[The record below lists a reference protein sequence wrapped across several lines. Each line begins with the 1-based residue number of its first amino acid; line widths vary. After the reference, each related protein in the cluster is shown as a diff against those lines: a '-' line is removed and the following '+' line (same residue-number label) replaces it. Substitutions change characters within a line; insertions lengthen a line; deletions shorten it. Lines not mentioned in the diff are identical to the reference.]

1 MRELTDYGDFASRHR
16 RSNETDELR
25 LFEKFHAA
33 DLLLRSGLDTYLD
46 TTLST
51 VSGEQIHADA
61 CGVEP
66 ESGQLTLVFCETT
79 APDDSFWP
87 TLRIVANSDNA
98 KAIVLSTTSL
108 DDSIVESHVPG
119 VLGAGKIQ
127 VKNIGWFEDNLE
139 KSLQET
145 LRLIE
150 LLGNETRIRM
160 MAPLFQKSTG
170 KKELRTRINPKLVYS
185 NLNTLS
191 EAGLVD
197 ESEQG
202 GYELSTFGK
211 TVLGEFIVFLE
222 KTRRILDE
230 SKYPEVKQS
239 GRR

>member
-1 MRELTDYGDFASRHR
+1 MTDYGDFASRHR
-16 RSNETDELR
+16 KSNEADELR
-25 LFEKFHAA
+25 LFERFHAA
-33 DLLLRSGLDTYLD
+33 DLLLRAGLDTYLD

-51 VSGEQIHADA
+51 VNGGQQIHADA

-66 ESGQLTLVFCETT
+66 ESGQLTLVFCETA

-87 TLRIVANSDNA
+87 VLQIVAQSDNA
-98 KAIVLSTTSL
+98 KAIILSTTFLS
-108 DDSIVESHVPG
+108 DSIVKSHVPG
-119 VLGAGKIQ
+119 VLEAGKVQ
-127 VKNIGWFEDNLE
+127 LKNIGWFEDNLE

-160 MAPLFQKSTG
+160 MAPLFQKSTE
-170 KKELRTRINPKLVYS
+170 KKELRARINPKLVYS

-202 GYELSTFGK
+202 RYELSLFGK
-211 TVLGEFIVFLE
+211 TVLGEFIAFLE

-230 SKYPEVKQS
+230 SKYAEVKQS

>member
-1 MRELTDYGDFASRHR
+1 M
-16 RSNETDELR
+16 
-25 LFEKFHAA
+25 
-33 DLLLRSGLDTYLD
+33 D

-51 VSGEQIHADA
+51 VNGAKRIHADA
-61 CGVEP
+61 CGIDP
-66 ESGQLTLVFCETT
+66 DTGLITLVFCETG

-87 TLRIVANSDNA
+87 MLQIVTESDNT

-108 DDSIVESHVPG
+108 DDSIVKSHLPG
-119 VLGAGKIQ
+119 GLEAGKVQ
-127 VKNIGWFEDNLE
+127 LKTIGWFEDSLG

-150 LLGNETRIRM
+150 LLVNETRMRM
-160 MAPLFQKSTG
+160 LAPLFYKKTG
-170 KKELRTRINPKLVYS
+170 KKELRAHINPKLVYS

-197 ESEQG
+197 ESDQG
-202 GYELSTFGK
+202 RYELSPFGK
-211 TVLGEFIVFLE
+211 TVLGEFIAFLE
-222 KTRRILDE
+222 RTRRILDE